1 MKTTIR
7 FKLISIVSILV
18 LVVLGL
24 TATQSVNAWR
34 QRSAAVQ
41 FGDSEAAASA
51 VLEAGSLMAVERGT
65 TNAVLAAAQI
75 DPAQRAN
82 ATRAREAAA
91 AGLAAA
97 LERADAAGLN
107 TAEAKAALRQLET
120 VRQTAWAAID
130 GNGKREPGPWFGSAT
145 RAIEAVLVLAQRV
158 GEILPSTAE
167 ARLADSFTLTGNLA
181 EIAEYMGRE
190 RGLVAGIIAGGK
202 PLTSLQTELL
212 GRAEGAVTVSGI
224 SAQIRS
230 ARLGPEFEKAMTPV
244 KAAFE
249 RMNGELARIV
259 DASNNA
265 AAYPMDSATWF
276 KTASVLIEDVLAAR
290 RGVEELIRKD
300 INTFQHSAT
309 DTLLLNLAL
318 ILACATVAV
327 AAFWIVGRQVI
338 RPLDILHRAVSRFAH
353 QDYSPDVPYIGRQD
367 ELGAMARAI
376 DVLKANSV
384 EAQRLRERQ
393 ELERVAANQQK
404 RAALEYMASKVETET
419 RSAVD
424 QVALRTNAMDEHA
437 SSMAESADRV
447 IANSQDVAAAAEQA
461 LSNAETVA
469 SAVEQLTA
477 SIREIATQVSHGNT
491 VSNKAVEKSE
501 YTQRTISTLSDA
513 ITRIGE
519 VVTLISEI
527 AAQTNLLALNAT
539 IEAARAG
546 DAGKGFAVVANEVK
560 NLAGQ
565 TAKATE
571 EIGRQI
577 DEIQSVSHTAVAA
590 VKEIDRTIGEMDE
603 ISGAIATA
611 IEEQGAA
618 TQEIGRNVVH
628 AAQASRE
635 VSARIFDVSKE
646 AASTGERVATVRAAA
661 TEVADAIAELR
672 NTLVQVVRTSTA
684 EVDRRELPRFAVAQ
698 ACTLTVG
705 SRAMQATIANM
716 SEGGALIAGADALPA
731 GAQGRLAVKG
741 LGLDVQFTVVEAGP
755 AGLRIRFA
763 DAQGDHDRI
772 HAALESYGTAAA

>member
-1 MKTTIR
+1 MSP
-7 FKLISIVSILV
+7 IS
-18 LVVLGL
+18 G
-24 TATQSVNAWR
+24 
-34 QRSAAVQ
+34 
-41 FGDSEAAASA
+41 
-51 VLEAGSLMAVERGT
+51 
-65 TNAVLAAAQI
+65 
-75 DPAQRAN
+75 
-82 ATRAREAAA
+82 
-91 AGLAAA
+91 
-97 LERADAAGLN
+97 
-107 TAEAKAALRQLET
+107 
-120 VRQTAWAAID
+120 
-130 GNGKREPGPWFGSAT
+130 
-145 RAIEAVLVLAQRV
+145 
-158 GEILPSTAE
+158 
-167 ARLADSFTLTGNLA
+167 
-181 EIAEYMGRE
+181 GR
-190 RGLVAGIIAGGK
+190 
-202 PLTSLQTELL
+202 
-212 GRAEGAVTVSGI
+212 
-224 SAQIRS
+224 
-230 ARLGPEFEKAMTPV
+230 
-244 KAAFE
+244 
-249 RMNGELARIV
+249 
-259 DASNNA
+259 
-265 AAYPMDSATWF
+265 
-276 KTASVLIEDVLAAR
+276 
-290 RGVEELIRKD
+290 
-300 INTFQHSAT
+300 
-309 DTLLLNLAL
+309 
-318 ILACATVAV
+318 
-327 AAFWIVGRQVI
+327 
-338 RPLDILHRAVSRFAH
+338 
-353 QDYSPDVPYIGRQD
+353 D